1 MASRNTLQVLENGYR
16 NCVIKAT
23 QVSDGTD
30 GEAVTIY
37 NATSSGAFGV
47 TAPGGQIVYPGI
59 YSSIAALQFD
69 TQDMKFALRWEASVD
84 RDILVMGASPEDMDF
99 KKWGGIVVPSGLAGA
114 TGSIKVVSLG
124 PQVGASY
131 SIIINIRKR
140 VPQS

>member
-16 NCVIKAT
+16 NCVIRAT

-30 GEAVTIY
+30 GEEVVIY

-84 RDILVMGASPEDMDF
+84 QDILVMGASPEDMDF
-99 KKWGGIVVPSGLAGA
+99 TKWGGIVVPAGLTGA
-114 TGSIKVVSLG
+114 TGSIKVVSLE